1 MCKHSKSFCKQANFN
16 IPKHDKIKVPRSLSV
31 VEGPLCTKGNLSLI
45 LASKSLKS
53 VIYYLKA
60 FPWALYLLSCSSR
73 ISFLKHLF
81 SVNWLEESERPRR
94 QQKSPFSGTKG
105 PLDCS
110 ARLQDLFLKGK
121 HFSLQVLWGCKKRE
135 KRRRGVE
142 GNMLSV
148 CSEMK
153 ICFSLWCFSREITF
167 ALNQPSVRRF
177 FDREIEMLLSS
188 SLFGF
193 LPSLPQKKLSTE
205 LSTQRSLQK

>member
-16 IPKHDKIKVPRSLSV
+16 IPKHDKIKVSSLSV